1 MIKYENTTL
10 KIYISEIYQS
20 LYRYRSTVNK
30 IDRKTEKN
38 SFLRQI

>member
-10 KIYISEIYQS
+10 KIYIPNISN

-30 IDRKTEKN
+30 IDRKTEKIV
-38 SFLRQI
+38 S